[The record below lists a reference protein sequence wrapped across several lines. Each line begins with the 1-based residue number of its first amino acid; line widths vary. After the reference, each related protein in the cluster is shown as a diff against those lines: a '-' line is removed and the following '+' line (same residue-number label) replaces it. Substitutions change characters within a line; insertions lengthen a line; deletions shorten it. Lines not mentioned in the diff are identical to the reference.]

1 MGARLIWLND
11 KYALCYE
18 ALSDRRPA
26 MMHVQFRRF
35 IGRSS
40 ALAAALL
47 LALASDALAQQPRMG
62 PGSGMGPGMGPGAPM
77 ERGMGPDT
85 GMAPGSG
92 MRMATVDLDHDGF
105 VSADEAAGWHEQVFL
120 VLDADEDDVL
130 SRDEY
135 LAQHMGR
142 GPGQGPRAAER
153 SKARAE
159 ALKEQEA
166 GA

>member
-1 MGARLIWLND
+1 
-11 KYALCYE
+11 
-18 ALSDRRPA
+18 
-26 MMHVQFRRF
+26 
-35 IGRSS
+35 
-40 ALAAALL
+40 
-47 LALASDALAQQPRMG
+47 
-62 PGSGMGPGMGPGAPM
+62 M

-105 VSADEAAGWHEQVFL
+105 ISADEAAAWHEQVFL
-120 VLDADEDDVL
+120 VFDADEDDVL

-142 GPGQGPRAAER
+142 GLGQGPRAAER

-159 ALKEQEA
+159 AFDRMDRDRDGKVTLEEFLASHADRYKSADKDGNGKVSVWEFRA
-166 GA
+166 TRRW